1 MRKGAISQPFFS
13 LFSMRTSLSNLLGR
27 LPIAALLLPLLMF
40 ATSCSRQDMNGRTTI
55 FGVIILI
62 LDVLALFDVFRQPW
76 EIGKKI
82 LWAAIIFFFPLGGL
96 ILYYLFAGR
105 GR

>member
-1 MRKGAISQPFFS
+1 
-13 LFSMRTSLSNLLGR
+13 MRTSFSNLAAR
-27 LPIAALLLPLLMF
+27 LPVSALLLPLLLF
-40 ATSCSRQDMNGRTTI
+40 ATSCSRVNSAGNTTL

-62 LDVLALFDVFRQPW
+62 LDVLALLDVFRQPW

>member
-1 MRKGAISQPFFS
+1 
-13 LFSMRTSLSNLLGR
+13 MRTSLSKLSVR
-27 LPIAALLLPLLMF
+27 LSSLPALLLPLLLL
-40 ATSCSRQDMNGRTTI
+40 ATSCARVDRGGNTTI

-62 LDVLALFDVFRQPW
+62 LDVLALLDVFRQPW

-105 GR
+105 GK

>member
-1 MRKGAISQPFFS
+1 
-13 LFSMRTSLSNLLGR
+13 MRTSLANLTAR
-27 LPIAALLLPLLMF
+27 LSLPALLLPLLLL
-40 ATSCSRQDMNGRTTI
+40 ATTACDRINPNNGSTTI

-62 LDVLALFDVFRQPW
+62 LDVLALLDVFRQPW

-105 GR
+105 GK

>member
-1 MRKGAISQPFFS
+1 
-13 LFSMRTSLSNLLGR
+13 MRTSLSNLLNR
-27 LPIAALLLPLLMF
+27 LPISALLLPLLLF
-40 ATSCSRQDMNGRTTI
+40 ATSCSRQDMNGNTTI

-62 LDVLALFDVFRQPW
+62 LDVLALLDIFRQPW

-82 LWAAIIFFFPLGGL
+82 LWAAIVFFFPLGGL

-105 GR
+105 GK

>member
-1 MRKGAISQPFFS
+1 
-13 LFSMRTSLSNLLGR
+13 MRTTLTKLTLRLSL
-27 LPIAALLLPLLMF
+27 PALLLPLLLL
-40 ATSCSRQDMNGRTTI
+40 ATSCARVNSGGNTTL

-76 EIGKKI
+76 DIGKKL

>member
-1 MRKGAISQPFFS
+1 MRISNS
-13 LFSMRTSLSNLLGR
+13 LASRAPL
-27 LPIAALLLPLLMF
+27 AALLMLLV
-40 ATSCSRQDMNGRTTI
+40 TSCSHYNNNGSLAI
-55 FGVIILI
+55 WGYVLLA
-62 LDVLALFDVFRQPW
+62 LDVLALLDVFRQPW
-76 EIGKKI
+76 DIGKKI

>member
-1 MRKGAISQPFFS
+1 MRISNS
-13 LFSMRTSLSNLLGR
+13 LASRAPL
-27 LPIAALLLPLLMF
+27 AALLMLLV
-40 ATSCSRQDMNGRTTI
+40 TSCSRYNNNGSLAI
-55 FGVIILI
+55 WGYVLLA
-62 LDVLALFDVFRQPW
+62 LDVLALLDVFRQPW
-76 EIGKKI
+76 DIGKKI

>member
-1 MRKGAISQPFFS
+1 
-13 LFSMRTSLSNLLGR
+13 MRTSLSNLSAR
-27 LPIAALLLPLLMF
+27 LSSPALLLPLLLL
-40 ATSCSRQDMNGRTTI
+40 ATSCARQDMSGNTTI

-62 LDVLALFDVFRQPW
+62 LDVLALLDVFRQPW

-105 GR
+105 GK

>member
-1 MRKGAISQPFFS
+1 MRISNS
-13 LFSMRTSLSNLLGR
+13 LASRASL
-27 LPIAALLLPLLMF
+27 AALLMLLV
-40 ATSCSRQDMNGRTTI
+40 TSCSRYNNNGNMAI
-55 FGVIILI
+55 WGYVLLA
-62 LDVLALFDVFRQPW
+62 LDVLALLDVFRQPW
-76 EIGKKI
+76 DIGKKI

>member
-1 MRKGAISQPFFS
+1 
-13 LFSMRTSLSNLLGR
+13 MRTSLSNLMAR
-27 LPIAALLLPLLMF
+27 VSLPALLLPLLMF
-40 ATSCSRQDMNGRTTI
+40 ATSCARRDMNGNTTI
-55 FGVIILI
+55 FGVVILI
-62 LDVLALFDVFRQPW
+62 LDVLALLDVFRQPW

-105 GR
+105 GK

>member
-1 MRKGAISQPFFS
+1 MRSISSFTQ
-13 LFSMRTSLSNLLGR
+13 R
-27 LPIAALLLPLLMF
+27 LPLATLLLPLLLL
-40 ATSCSRQDMNGRTTI
+40 ATSCSRYNANGGLAI
-55 FGVIILI
+55 WGYVILA

-96 ILYYLFAGR
+96 IIYYLFAGR
-105 GR
+105 GK